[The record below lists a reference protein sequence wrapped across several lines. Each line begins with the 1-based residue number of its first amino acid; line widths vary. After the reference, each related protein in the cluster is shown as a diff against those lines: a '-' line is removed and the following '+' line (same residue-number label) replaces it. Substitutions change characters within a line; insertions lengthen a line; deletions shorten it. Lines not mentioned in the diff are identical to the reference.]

1 MVAECTWDVLQ
12 LLETAVCLD
21 ASDLHLSAGEVPR
34 LRIDGEL
41 MPMADARPL
50 STAAMA
56 DALTTLLSPEQLAGF
71 ARDGDTDGAWQGELG
86 RTGRVRFRVNAFRQ
100 RRGAAMVLRRIPQ
113 RMPSLGELGA
123 PAVLDG
129 LTRLHE
135 GLVLV
140 CGATGSGKSTTL
152 AALVDAINQAR
163 AAHIITVEDPVEFM
177 HGSRRS
183 LVSQREVGL
192 DSADFAS
199 ALRAALREDPDVILV
214 GELRDLETMRLA
226 LAAAETGH
234 LVLATLHS
242 RDAVSALDRFVGVFP
257 PGERELVRSSLAA
270 SLAAVVCQ
278 RLLARVG
285 GGRVAVHEVLAANP
299 AVRNLIRESRLSQ
312 LESAMQTGQSW
323 GMQTFAQSI
332 ERMTSAGLLGTGD
345 IPDVSPGGVRR

>member
-12 LLETAVCLD
+12 LLEAAARLD

-41 MPMADARPL
+41 VPIEDAQPLGMA
-50 STAAMA
+50 SMA
-56 DALTTLLSPEQLAGF
+56 DALAMFLSPEQLAGF
-71 ARDGDTDGAWQGELG
+71 GRDGDADGAWQGGPGHSGQL
-86 RTGRVRFRVNAFRQ
+86 RFRVNAFRQ

-113 RMPSLGELGA
+113 RMPSLREIGA

-129 LTRLHE
+129 LARLHE

-152 AALVDAINQAR
+152 AALVDAINRSRQ
-163 AAHIITVEDPVEFM
+163 AHIITVEDPVEFV
-177 HGSRRS
+177 HASQRS
-183 LVSQREVGL
+183 LVSQREIGV
-192 DSADFAS
+192 DAADFAI

-214 GELRDLETMRLA
+214 GELRDLETIRLA

-242 RDAVSALDRFVGVFP
+242 RDAVSALDRFVGVFS
-257 PGERELVRSSLAA
+257 PGERDLVRSSLAA

-278 RLLARVG
+278 RLHGRIG
-285 GGRVAVHEVLAANP
+285 GGRVAVHEVLVANP
-299 AVRNLIRESRLSQ
+299 AVRNLIRESRLTQ
-312 LESAMQTGQSW
+312 LESAMQTGQAW
-323 GMQTFAQSI
+323 GMQTFAQSF
-332 ERMTSAGLLGTGD
+332 ERMTSAGLLVAGD
-345 IPDVSPGGVRR
+345 IPDKGAGGMRC